1 MRKVVAGE
9 YRSSSIY
16 TSFTLQRTSVWPYR
30 ARPIVTDHTPAQ
42 FRAQAGNK

>member
-1 MRKVVAGE
+1 MRMVVAGE

-16 TSFTLQRTSVWPYR
+16 TPFTLQRTSVWPYR

-42 FRAQAGNK
+42 FRTQASSK